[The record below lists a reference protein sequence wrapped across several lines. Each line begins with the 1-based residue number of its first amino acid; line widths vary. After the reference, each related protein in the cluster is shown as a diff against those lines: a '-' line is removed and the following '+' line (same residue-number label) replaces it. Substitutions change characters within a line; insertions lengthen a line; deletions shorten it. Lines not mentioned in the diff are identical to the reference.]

1 MTLTLSKSLN
11 VLLLGFRIDE
21 QFVGSAAPGLS
32 RSPWKIPRLRAK
44 KVDFWRVKEK
54 SLQTESQRNQI
65 LELIKHKCETWH
77 LVKKSMDYSCLIC

>member
-1 MTLTLSKSLN
+1 M
-11 VLLLGFRIDE
+11 LLGTASTRS
-21 QFVGSAAPGLS
+21 FVGRAAPGLS

-65 LELIKHKCETWH
+65 LELIKHKCET
-77 LVKKSMDYSCLIC
+77 